1 MNTDSDIKRLLEI
14 LNQASRSLP
23 STLQRDWFSPEL
35 FQCRSE
41 RSCDYLQEIRD
52 NLQKLSQLS
61 AQSTSYV
68 WLMEHVDA
76 QLNAF
81 IQAIYRAKRPAK
93 AAFVDRHAEKTSRA
107 TQLQLE
113 LAKHHEY
120 ERRLTDNLRQ
130 AQAAVESEGKYEH
143 VIACQ
148 QRLLRCQRA
157 IAGIEKRI
165 EHT

>member
-1 MNTDSDIKRLLEI
+1 MNTNSDIERLMEI
-14 LNQASRSLP
+14 LDQASESMPANLR
-23 STLQRDWFSPEL
+23 RDWFSPEL

-41 RSCDYLQEIRD
+41 KSCDYLQEIRD

-61 AQSTSYV
+61 AQSTSYQ
-68 WLMEHVDA
+68 WLVEHVDA

-81 IQAIYRAKRPAK
+81 IQAIYRAKRPAQAK
-93 AAFVDRHAEKTSRA
+93 TVDRHAQKTSRA

-120 ERRLTDNLRQ
+120 ERRLADNLRE
-130 AQAAVESEGKYEH
+130 AQMAADSAGKHER

-157 IAGIEKRI
+157 IAALEKRI
-165 EHT
+165 AM

>member
-1 MNTDSDIKRLLEI
+1 MNTDSDFKRLLEI
-14 LNQASRSLP
+14 LDQASTSMP
-23 STLQRDWFSPEL
+23 TTLQQEWFSPEL

-41 RSCDYLQEIRD
+41 NSCDYLHEIRD

-61 AQSTSYV
+61 EQSSSYP
-68 WLMEHVDA
+68 WLLEHTDA

-81 IQAIYRAKRPAK
+81 IQAIYRAKRPPK
-93 AAFVDRHAEKTSRA
+93 QAFVDRHAEKASRA
-107 TQLQLE
+107 TKLQLE

-130 AQAAVESEGKYEH
+130 AQAATESEGRHAH

-148 QRLLRCQRA
+148 QRLSRCQRA
-157 IAGIEKRI
+157 IANIERKI
-165 EHT
+165 EHP

>member
-1 MNTDSDIKRLLEI
+1 MPATL
-14 LNQASRSLP
+14 RS
-23 STLQRDWFSPEL
+23 DWFSAEL
-35 FQCRSE
+35 FQCRSDK
-41 RSCDYLQEIRD
+41 SCDYLQEIRD

-61 AQSTSYV
+61 EHSTSYQWFV
-68 WLMEHVDA
+68 EHVDA

-81 IQAIYRAKRPAK
+81 IQAVYRAKRPAK
-93 AAFVDRHAEKTSRA
+93 ASSVDRHAQKTSRA

-120 ERRLTDNLRQ
+120 ERRLTDNLRE
-130 AQAAVESEGKYEH
+130 AQMAADTEGKSER

-157 IAGIEKRI
+157 IAALEKRI
-165 EHT
+165 AM

>member
-1 MNTDSDIKRLLEI
+1 MNTDSDFKRLLEI
-14 LNQASRSLP
+14 LDQASRSMP
-23 STLQRDWFSPEL
+23 ETLQRDWFSPEV

-41 RSCDYLQEIRD
+41 KSCDYLHEIRD

-61 AQSTSYV
+61 EQSSSYL
-68 WLMEHVDA
+68 WLLEHTDA

-81 IQAIYRAKRPAK
+81 IQAIYRAKRPPK
-93 AAFVDRHAEKTSRA
+93 KAFVDHHAEKTSHA
-107 TQLQLE
+107 TKLQVE

-130 AQAAVESEGKYEH
+130 AQAAPESEGKH
-143 VIACQ
+143 AQVIACQ

-157 IAGIEKRI
+157 IAHIERKI
-165 EHT
+165 ERT